1 VFTWHISLWLFCWVI
16 FQIVAFSGPTS
27 EVVQN
32 SNMRWVWPMLA
43 TLFVWPQV
51 LISAMQ
57 TQQLICLML
66 WASDLNWHA
75 GVVQFGET
83 FIVHTQRKHINDQH
97 KIYPSMVSRVAV
109 SISCSHRRTG
119 RHFTGGREKIA
130 LIFEQLALALK
141 NRVAL
146 EFFTVLKY
154 FSLKTE
160 FALKFFKPA
169 GYAYGCSCHGHQ
181 SHTSKLFFLMV
192 NRSNKRFF

>member
-1 VFTWHISLWLFCWVI
+1 MWLFCWFI
-16 FQIVAFSGPTS
+16 FQIVAFSSPTS

-43 TLFVWPQV
+43 TFFVWPQPQL

-66 WASDLNWHA
+66 RASDLNWHA
-75 GVVQFGET
+75 RVVQFGET
-83 FIVHTQRKHINDQH
+83 FIVHTQRKHI
-97 KIYPSMVSRVAV
+97 
-109 SISCSHRRTG
+109 
-119 RHFTGGREKIA
+119 
-130 LIFEQLALALK
+130 EQLALALK

-160 FALKFFKPA
+160 FALKFFKPG
-169 GYAYGCSCHGHQ
+169 GYAYGCSCHGQQ

-192 NRSNKRFF
+192 NRSNKRFFYALEFLDIFSLCLNPLWNWSSHIEKMVTIGPQHFWLCRTIC